1 MEQDDPKLSLFV
13 KSKKHPHYLNGRL
26 VFLLFTQV
34 ATALLFL
41 FRNIMYDRFVFR
53 WQLANIDIRPF
64 GIYHFLVAILIS
76 IFTITISLPLAAF
89 LFAIA
94 RVLLPVLYQIP
105 ILPIFLR
112 PFTAHFLRGSWTL
125 FLPLRHFSLILRAWF
140 LGFTT
145 AFIWEAAESLFET
158 IVSVPVTITHLTT
171 DPNTT
176 LVSGVSSSD
185 VTFRFFA
192 LSELKAAATEE
203 TTTASARRT
212 AIFGD
217 HGNGPNLWHQISQE
231 CLLILENDYQHFLRR
246 GQPASAAAISPPIKT
261 TPLSDKVPATPV
273 QVIRGPIF
281 RSGGKTSPTI
291 LDAFAADGPIANA
304 VDAGA
309 EAVHIP
315 EIFRSLEAKL
325 PLIAAAKT
333 GEEVKPDSDS
343 KPGLLA
349 RVKAELDTVVRSTSE
364 KHVPVRVRDLWQE
377 WRVWLT
383 AERTSKVAD
392 VCLPFRELDVVAVE
406 VLSHLTCASLA
417 EDRYGVVQRDIPKIL
432 ETMLSFLSAI
442 EEYQV
447 ELNKLYVPPNP
458 EEELSQKEIYE
469 KERIREEVGRA
480 GEVLSYV
487 GDGLKDGVARIV
499 RTFGKKLLAFKFSP
513 RTGQKLQG
521 FLDYCS

>member
-1 MEQDDPKLSLFV
+1 M
-13 KSKKHPHYLNGRL
+13 
-26 VFLLFTQV
+26 
-34 ATALLFL
+34 
-41 FRNIMYDRFVFR
+41 
-53 WQLANIDIRPF
+53 
-64 GIYHFLVAILIS
+64 
-76 IFTITISLPLAAF
+76 
-89 LFAIA
+89 
-94 RVLLPVLYQIP
+94 
-105 ILPIFLR
+105 
-112 PFTAHFLRGSWTL
+112 
-125 FLPLRHFSLILRAWF
+125 PLRHFSLILRAWF